1 MKKIPFF
8 LILAICLAGMSTSS
22 FAQITLPEVVIRAV
36 KYKYLN
42 AVDYKGAPQPVKV
55 LQATAATYNVKTAE
69 NYDDDYEGYYVTFYI
84 PNGRILAAYDANGK
98 LLRTAEKYTNVQLPK
113 AVITAVATRFPQWA
127 IEENVY
133 KVKFYNATGEA
144 KKQYKLLLKN
154 GDQRIKVNVDEKGK
168 FQD

>member
-1 MKKIPFF
+1 MKKNKFF
-8 LILAICLAGMSTSS
+8 LVLVICLAGMSIHS

-36 KYKYLN
+36 KYKYLS

-55 LQATAATYNVKTAE
+55 LQATAATYNIKTSE
-69 NYDDDYEGYYVTFYI
+69 YYDDTYDGYYITFYI

-113 AVITAVATRFPQWA
+113 AVTAAVAKRFPQWA
-127 IEENVY
+127 IAKDVY
-133 KVKFYNATGEA
+133 KVQFYDARGDA
-144 KKQYKLLLKN
+144 KKNYKLLLEN
-154 GDQRIKVNVDEKGK
+154 GDHRIKININENGE